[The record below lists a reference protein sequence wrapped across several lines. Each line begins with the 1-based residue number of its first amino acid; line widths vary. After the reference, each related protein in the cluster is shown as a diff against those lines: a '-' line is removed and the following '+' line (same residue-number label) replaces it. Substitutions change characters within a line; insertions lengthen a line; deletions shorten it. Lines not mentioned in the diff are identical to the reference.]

1 MKLKL
6 KEQATQ
12 DRTVSI
18 VAAKKGT
25 KTSPEEITKTVREK
39 TGKTVDA
46 RSAKKA
52 AQDLEKAGSVTI
64 VTEFVVDSLGEALS
78 VGDIVEIR
86 GKRFSLQEGENGVCI
101 ATMEGKCLMD
111 VKDSESRKLFENSIK
126 VKNESYEPS
135 SPTEPVLSV
144 GHVDDEA
151 GMLKQ
156 TVYDIVKYGADLYK
170 MLERYESLNMH
181 VDFPHW
187 WQSKVVKARDYIS
200 MTTHYLEY
208 ETNERE
214 VQSQIHN
221 LDL

>member
-6 KEQATQ
+6 KEQTQ
-12 DRTVSI
+12 RAVPI

-25 KTSPEEITKTVREK
+25 KTPPEEIINTVREK

-46 RSAKKA
+46 KAAKKA
-52 AQDLEKAGSVTI
+52 AEDLEKAGSVTI
-64 VTEFVVDSLGEALS
+64 MTEFVVDSLGEALS
-78 VGDIVEIR
+78 VGDIIEIN
-86 GKRFSLQEGENGVCI
+86 GKRFSLQEGENGVCV

-111 VKDSESRKLFENSIK
+111 VKSSESRKLFENSVK

-135 SPTEPVLSV
+135 SPKEPVLSV

-214 VQSQIHN
+214 IQSQIHN
-221 LDL
+221 LDV

>member
-6 KEQATQ
+6 KENTVYPGGDRDSVNKLKKDPAFRKLNASTQ
-12 DRTVSI
+12 KELESNLQ
-18 VAAKKGT
+18 KG
-25 KTSPEEITKTVREK
+25 K
-39 TGKTVDA
+39 D
-46 RSAKKA
+46 
-52 AQDLEKAGSVTI
+52 VTI
-64 VTEFVVDSLGEALS
+64 AEDLVTDSLGESLA
-78 VGDIVEIR
+78 VGDIVEIQ
-86 GKRFSLQEGENGVCI
+86 GKKFSIQEGENGACI
-101 ATMEGKCLMD
+101 ATMEGRCLMD
-111 VKDSESRKLFENSIK
+111 VANSESRKLVENSVKI
-126 VKNESYEPS
+126 KNESYEPS
-135 SPTEPVLSV
+135 SPSEPVLSV

-214 VQSQIHN
+214 IQSQIHN
-221 LDL
+221 LDV

>member
-6 KEQATQ
+6 KEQTQ
-12 DRTVSI
+12 RAVPI
-18 VAAKKGT
+18 VAAKKGI
-25 KTSPEEITKTVREK
+25 KTPPEEIIKTVREK

-46 RSAKKA
+46 KAAKKA
-52 AQDLEKAGSVTI
+52 AEDLEKAGEVT
-64 VTEFVVDSLGEALS
+64 VMTEFVVDSLGEALS
-78 VGDIVEIR
+78 VGDIIEVR
-86 GKRFSLQEGENGVCI
+86 GNKFTLKESENGVCI

-111 VKDSESRKLFENSIK
+111 VKNSESRKLFENSIK
-126 VKNESYEPS
+126 VKTESYEPS
-135 SPTEPVLSV
+135 SPNEPVLSV

-214 VQSQIHN
+214 IQSQIHN
-221 LDL
+221 LEV